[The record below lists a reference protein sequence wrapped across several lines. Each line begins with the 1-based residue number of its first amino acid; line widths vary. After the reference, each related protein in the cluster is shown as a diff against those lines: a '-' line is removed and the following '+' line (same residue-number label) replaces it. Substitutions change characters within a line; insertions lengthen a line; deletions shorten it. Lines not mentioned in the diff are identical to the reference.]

1 MQVLSQSQSPCGF
14 GEPGALDDN
23 SVGSDVAGGV
33 SDTDCAF
40 AGIVKVAI
48 ATATTHTA
56 MKDFMLA
63 RNTMLLKV
71 TPRSFQKASLH

>member
-1 MQVLSQSQSPCGF
+1 M
-14 GEPGALDDN
+14 DDN

-63 RNTMLLKV
+63 RNTMLL
-71 TPRSFQKASLH
+71 T